1 MTKILKISFF
11 ILSIFVVSS
20 CQEKVIED
28 TPSKLTIIEKE
39 QQQTE
44 VQNHILNYI
53 RVNIVNE
60 TNKNNNLIDS
70 YYTYG
75 FDSKKIYMFYQY
87 ALVNESET
95 IVHTDYF
102 PVILKRNKDEEII
115 SYLTP
120 KKGEDKQEFF
130 NEKFPDGLLEK
141 NHKIDD
147 EYSYTKSEI
156 EKQINSND

>member
-1 MTKILKISFF
+1 MIKILKISFF

-60 TNKNNNLIDS
+60 ANKNNNLIDS